1 MEKAKRTII
10 TVSISFVLAAVVT
23 FCLAMAR
30 QDALEA
36 TAPVNTGFSDC
47 DGYGYSYS
55 HTVGDGTYGYSYGY
69 SSNVALSKEEIIA
82 KIEAA
87 QTRTLRSKEEIIAKI
102 EAAQTRALHNDIAG
116 VPAYADPTDLTEEEK
131 QMIEEAVSIKRLER
145 PREKEI
151 PAYADPTDLTEE
163 EKQMIGEAVAT
174 KCLERP
180 REKEIP
186 EYYNCL
192 SNNIAGV
199 PAYAELSAEYKCNLP
214 TYAEGPVC
222 GTTEE
227 GFCYMI
233 W

>member
-10 TVSISFVLAAVVT
+10 TASISFVLVAVVT

-47 DGYGYSYS
+47 DGCGYSYGY
-55 HTVGDGTYGYSYGY
+55 TVGDTSYGYSYGY
-69 SSNVALSKEEIIA
+69 STNVALSEEEIA
-82 KIEAA
+82 K
-87 QTRTLRSKEEIIAKI
+87 L

-131 QMIEEAVSIKRLER
+131 QMIEEAVAIKR
-145 PREKEI
+145 
-151 PAYADPTDLTEE
+151 
-163 EKQMIGEAVAT
+163 
-174 KCLERP
+174 LERP

-199 PAYAELSAEYKCNLP
+199 PVYEELSAEYKCNLP

>member
-69 SSNVALSKEEIIA
+69 SSNVAL
-82 KIEAA
+82 
-87 QTRTLRSKEEIIAKI
+87 SKEEIIAKI